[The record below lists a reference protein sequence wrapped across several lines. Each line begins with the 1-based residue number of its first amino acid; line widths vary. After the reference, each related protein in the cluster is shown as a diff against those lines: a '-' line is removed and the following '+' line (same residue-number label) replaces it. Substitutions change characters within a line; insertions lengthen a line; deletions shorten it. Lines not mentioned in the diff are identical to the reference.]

1 MLRVRRKDPPY
12 KEVLRQRRKVK
23 LVILETGKL

>member
-1 MLRVRRKDPPY
+1 MIRVGRKDPH
-12 KEVLRQRRKVK
+12 KEVLRERRKVK